1 MKRAL
6 LFILFALGM
15 AASFPSIALA
25 LEGDW
30 EAGTNMGAILM
41 PSRDIYGGGAELFA
55 RYSVLDGFS
64 IGAGAGFYG
73 AQQTELKSS
82 LGLYTL
88 RVGAAY
94 ALDVLQWVPG
104 VAFHVSALFSEDKA
118 WKWHKDGHGMG
129 VDFDFFVQ
137 YKGIRHLGIG
147 VFFSYHLVF
156 VDADY
161 MTVGINLSWFS
172 GMF

>member
-1 MKRAL
+1 MRQFISILTL
-6 LFILFALGM
+6 LLSLTVC
-15 AASFPSIALA
+15 ASAQA

-30 EAGTNMGAILM
+30 EIGGAPGAILM

-55 RYSVLDGFS
+55 RYSIIDGLS
-64 IGAGAGFYG
+64 LNMGAGFYG
-73 AQQTELKSS
+73 AQQTDLNNS

-88 RVGAAY
+88 RTGIFY

-104 VAFHVSALFSEDKA
+104 IGVNISALFSENDA
-118 WKWHKDGHGMG
+118 WKFHRDGHGMG
-129 VDFDFFVQ
+129 IDFDIYVQ
-137 YKGIRHLGIG
+137 YRGIRHIGIG

-161 MTVGINLSWFS
+161 MTVGLSLSWYS